1 MYFILSKVLLFLLF
15 PVLWVLGLLIA
26 GLLTKK
32 PKRKKRFLI
41 ASLLV
46 LYIFSA
52 PLFLN
57 LFARAWS
64 VEPFLAKEPKFYSCA
79 IVLGGF
85 SGPDKNNKGYF
96 NGSADRFIQGIKML
110 TTGRA
115 THLLIT
121 GGNGSLFPGQFTEGE
136 WVKTQ
141 LNALKIPD
149 SCVLI
154 EGRSRNT
161 IENAVFSK
169 ALLQKAG
176 LQPPYL
182 LITSDFHMRRAYM
195 IFKKEGYSYI
205 TPYPCN
211 FMAGNTGDSF
221 YDLIPEGGTLAGWEI
236 YLKEVVGYVVDKW
249 K

>member
-1 MYFILSKVLLFLLF
+1 MYFILSKVLLFLLY
-15 PVLWVLGLLIA
+15 PVSWVLGLLIA
-26 GLLTKK
+26 GLLVKN
-32 PKRKKRFLI
+32 PKRKRRFFT
-41 ASLLV
+41 ASLIV
-46 LYIFSA
+46 LYISSV

-64 VEPFLAKEPKFYSCA
+64 VDTVSAKESKVYSCV

-85 SGPDKNNKGYF
+85 SGPDKNNDGYF
-96 NGSADRFIQGIKML
+96 NGSADRFIQGVKML

-115 THLLIT
+115 KHILIT
-121 GGNGSLFPGQFTEGE
+121 GGNGSLFPGQFSEGT

-141 LNALKIPD
+141 LDALKIPD
-149 SCVLI
+149 SCILI
-154 EGRSRNT
+154 ESRSRNT
-161 IENAVFSK
+161 IENAQFSK
-169 ALLQKAG
+169 AILQKAG

-182 LITSDFHMRRAYM
+182 LVTSDFHMRRAYM
-195 IFKKEGYSYI
+195 IFQKEGYNDI

-211 FMAGNTGDSF
+211 YIAGNTGTSL
-221 YDLIPEGGTLAGWEI
+221 YDLIPGGGTLAGWEI